1 MRETLQGD
9 KVRLRSIQDDDCE
22 YLASLKNNMYTQ
34 AWNQR
39 LPPNCTVEKIKKR
52 FQEANDKPN
61 SAILAIETL
70 DGFLVGHLNYNEGMP
85 RFDASFGIVV
95 GKEHWGKGLAEE
107 AQELLLEF
115 LFIERGLQVVRLW
128 TQTGFPWAQKAAE
141 KLGFKVMVRFRE
153 NTIIDG
159 NIVDTIYMDLLREE
173 YFKSRN
179 LKDNI
184 NGP

>member
-1 MRETLQGD
+1 LRETLRGNR
-9 KVRLRSIQDDDCE
+9 VLLRPIKEDDYE
-22 YLASLKNNMYTQ
+22 YLAGLKNNMYTQ

-39 LPPNCTVEKIKKR
+39 LPPNYTAEKIKKR

-61 SAILAIETL
+61 SAILAVETL
-70 DGFLVGHLNYNEGMP
+70 DGALIGNINYSEGVP
-85 RFDASFGIVV
+85 RFDATLGIVT

-115 LFIERGLQVVRLW
+115 LFVERGVQVVRLW
-128 TQTGFPWAQKAAE
+128 TQTGFPWAAKAAE
-141 KLGFKVMVRFRE
+141 KLGFKLMIRFRE

-159 NIVDTIYMDLLREE
+159 QVRDSLYMDILREE

-179 LKDNI
+179 LKDNVL
-184 NGP
+184 GP

>member
-1 MRETLQGD
+1 MRETLQGK
-9 KVRLRSIQDDDCE
+9 KVRLRPLKEEDYE

-39 LPPNCTVEKIKKR
+39 LPPNYTAEKIRKR

-61 SAILAIETL
+61 CAILAIETL
-70 DGFLVGHLNYNEGMP
+70 DGTLVGHLNYNEGMP
-85 RFDASFGIVV
+85 RFDASLGIVI

-115 LFIERGLQVVRLW
+115 LFVERGLQVVRLW
-128 TQTGFPWAQKAAE
+128 TQTGFPWAIKAAE
-141 KLGFKVMVRFRE
+141 KLGFKVMIRFRE

-159 NIVDTIYMDLLREE
+159 KIVDTIYMDLLREE

-179 LKDNI
+179 LKDKVA
-184 NGP
+184 GP

>member
-1 MRETLQGD
+1 VRETLQGK
-9 KVRLRSIQDDDCE
+9 KVRLRPVKEDDYE

-39 LPPNCTVEKIKKR
+39 LPPKYTAEMIKKR
-52 FQEANDKPN
+52 SLESNEKPN
-61 SAILAIETL
+61 CASLAIEKL
-70 DGFLVGHLNYNEGMP
+70 DGTLIGDIGYHEGLP
-85 RFDASFGIVV
+85 RYDATFGLAI

-115 LFIERGLQVVRLW
+115 LFVERGLQVVRLW

-141 KLGFKVMVRFRE
+141 KLGFKAMAVGRE

-159 NIVDTIYMDLLREE
+159 KIHDSLYMDLLREE

-179 LKDNI
+179 LKDKVI
-184 NGP
+184 GP